1 MRWRDPSN
9 KSLQTSPT
17 VYRSTLGIPKKS
29 SLIIDVNYMTD
40 RTILYYLLDYILKYL
55 PSIHYL
61 IQGEKSLNRIIV
73 CELVWEEGIR
83 HFYHVNNNIITSDT
97 IVPTLILS

>member
-9 KSLQTSPT
+9 KCLQTSPT
-17 VYRSTLGIPKKS
+17 VYRSTLVTPKKS
-29 SLIIDVNYMTD
+29 SLIIDINYMAD
-40 RTILYYLLDYILKYL
+40 KTILYFLLDYILKYL

-73 CELVWEEGIR
+73 CESVWEEGIR
-83 HFYHVNNNIITSDT
+83 HFYHVNNNIIPSDT